1 MSDPRIVSLLPS
13 ATEIVAALGFADH
26 LVGRSHE
33 CDYPKKI
40 EHLPVCTAARLDAS
54 RPSAEIDR
62 QVKERLRDALSLY
75 EVDHGRLRELAP
87 THVVTQTQCEVCA
100 VALDQVEA
108 SVARI
113 TGLDTRLISLDA
125 MGLDGIWTD
134 IRNAAAA
141 LDAADRGDD
150 LVATLQRRMAAV
162 SDVTA
167 SVTAKPTVASI
178 EWIEPLMAGGNWLPE
193 LVTMAGGVNL
203 FGAAGTHSPWL
214 TWEAL
219 AAADP
224 DVIIVLPCGFDIA
237 RTRDEAPALARS
249 DAWSRLR
256 AVRAGRVYLTDGNQY
271 FNRPGPR
278 IADSLEILAE
288 ILHPDLL
295 AFGHYGTGW
304 QPL

>member
-13 ATEIVAALGFADH
+13 ATEIVAALGLADH

-33 CDYPKKI
+33 CDYPKKV
-40 EHLPVCTAARLDAS
+40 EHLPVCTSARLDAS

-62 QVKERLRDALSLY
+62 QVKERLHDALSLY
-75 EVDHGRLRELAP
+75 EVDSARLRALAP
-87 THVVTQTQCEVCA
+87 THIVTQTQCEVCA
-100 VALDQVEA
+100 VALDQVEEA
-108 SVARI
+108 VAGI

-125 MGLDGIWTD
+125 TALDGIWAD
-134 IRNAAAA
+134 IRTAAAA
-141 LDAADRGDD
+141 LDTAERGDD
-150 LVATLQRRMAAV
+150 LVAALRRRMAAV
-162 SDVTA
+162 SGVTT
-167 SVTAKPTVASI
+167 SVTAKPTVACI
-178 EWIEPLMAGGNWLPE
+178 EWIDPLMAAGNWLPE
-193 LVTMAGGVNL
+193 LVAMAGGVNL
-203 FGAAGTHSPWL
+203 FGAAGAHSPWL

-224 DVIIVLPCGFDIA
+224 DVIVVMPCGFDIA
-237 RTRDEAPALARS
+237 RTRDEMPALTGSA
-249 DAWSRLR
+249 AWSGLR
-256 AVRAGRVYLTDGNQY
+256 AARAGRVYLTDGNQY

-295 AFGHYGTGW
+295 TFGHYGTGW

>member
-33 CDYPKKI
+33 CDYPKKV
-40 EHLPVCTAARLDAS
+40 EELPACTTACLDVS
-54 RPSAEIDR
+54 RSSAEIDR
-62 QVKERLRDALSLY
+62 QVKERLREALSIY
-75 EVDHGRLRELAP
+75 EVDNQRLRELSP

-100 VALDQVEA
+100 VALHQVEEA
-108 SVARI
+108 VA
-113 TGLDTRLISLDA
+113 GLT
-125 MGLDGIWTD
+125 
-134 IRNAAAA
+134 
-141 LDAADRGDD
+141 DD
-150 LVATLQRRMAAV
+150 LVAALQRRMAAV

-167 SVTAKPTVASI
+167 SVAAKPTVACI
-178 EWIEPLMAGGNWLPE
+178 EWTAPLMAAGNWVPE

-203 FGAAGTHSPWL
+203 FATAGAHSPWL

-224 DVIIVLPCGFDIA
+224 DVIIVMPCGFDIA
-237 RTRDEAPALARS
+237 RTRAEMPALTGS
-249 DAWSRLR
+249 DAWKRLR
-256 AVRAGRVYLTDGNQY
+256 AVRAGRVYLTDGHQY

-295 AFGHYGTGW
+295 TFGHFDTGW

>member
-13 ATEIVAALGFADH
+13 ATEIVAALGFANH

-40 EHLPVCTAARLDAS
+40 EHLPVCTTARLDAG

-108 SVARI
+108 AVAGI

-125 MGLDGIWTD
+125 MGLDGIWAD
-134 IRNAAAA
+134 IRTTAAA
-141 LDAADRGDD
+141 LDAAARGDD
-150 LVATLQRRMAAV
+150 LVAALQRRMAAV

-167 SVTAKPTVASI
+167 SVTAKPTVACI
-178 EWIEPLMAGGNWLPE
+178 EWIDPLMAAGNWLPE

-203 FGAAGTHSPWL
+203 FGTAGAHSPWL
-214 TWEAL
+214 AWEAL

-224 DVIIVLPCGFDIA
+224 DVVIVLPCGFDID
-237 RTRDEAPALARS
+237 RTRVEMPALMGS

-256 AVRAGRVYLTDGNQY
+256 AVRAGRVYLTDGSQY

-288 ILHPDLL
+288 ILHPELL
-295 AFGHYGTGW
+295 TFGHYGSGW